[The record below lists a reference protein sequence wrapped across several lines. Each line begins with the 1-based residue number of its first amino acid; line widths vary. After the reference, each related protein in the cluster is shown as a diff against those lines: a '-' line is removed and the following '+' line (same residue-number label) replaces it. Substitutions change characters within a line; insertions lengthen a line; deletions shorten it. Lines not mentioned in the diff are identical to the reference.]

1 MVDSRASLG
10 KIQDDPGTKNLGS
23 ALKKKKKD
31 GCILKGHS
39 SQSKSVSNR

>member
-23 ALKKKKKD
+23 ALKKKKD